1 VVGLFAD
8 TVVPGLLVAPAACGL
23 TAALARPSGETTTAP
38 ARMKPRD
45 TSRAV
50 AEAARKAAPSV
61 GKLFLGSPARQT
73 ARPQPATHAAAPANT
88 CLRKKPQ
95 LRKWQGAVVPE
106 RTLILVKPD
115 AVRRNL
121 IGDVIS
127 RIERK
132 GLKLI
137 AMDLRTIERVTAESH
152 YAEHA
157 EKPFFRDVVEFITSG
172 PAVAL
177 VAEGER
183 AIEAFRAVAGAT
195 DPVKASPGTIRG
207 DYALE
212 VGQNMVHGSDSPE
225 AAEREIK
232 IFFPELV

>member
-1 VVGLFAD
+1 
-8 TVVPGLLVAPAACGL
+8 
-23 TAALARPSGETTTAP
+23 
-38 ARMKPRD
+38 
-45 TSRAV
+45 
-50 AEAARKAAPSV
+50 
-61 GKLFLGSPARQT
+61 
-73 ARPQPATHAAAPANT
+73 
-88 CLRKKPQ
+88 
-95 LRKWQGAVVPE
+95 VPE

-121 IGDVIS
+121 VGEVIS

-137 AMDLRTIERVTAESH
+137 AMDLRTIDRETAEAH
-152 YAEHA
+152 YAEH
-157 EKPFFRDVVEFITSG
+157 EGKPFFAGVVAFITSG
-172 PAVAL
+172 PVVAL

-183 AIEAFRAVAGAT
+183 AIESFRALAGAT
-195 DPVKASPGTIRG
+195 DPVKALPGTIRG

-212 VGQNMVHGSDSPE
+212 VARNMVHGSDSTE